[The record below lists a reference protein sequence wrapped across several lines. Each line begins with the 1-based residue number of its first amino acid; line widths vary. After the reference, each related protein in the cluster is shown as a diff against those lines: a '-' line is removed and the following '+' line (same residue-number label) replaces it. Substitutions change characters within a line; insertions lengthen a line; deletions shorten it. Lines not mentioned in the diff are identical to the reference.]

1 MRSFLDDGVAC
12 NFCPEKLQ
20 NLYIEAK
27 SFDKAK
33 KYVKIDE
40 DLHQIVGVEADTVKK
55 WRLGKFGPDT
65 LDEVKKIAEYFKI
78 DYQEL
83 LTPIVTK
90 EFNFNAPSDDE
101 KQIIIPYNELE
112 QKVKKDRKGLI
123 WTKKGN

>member
-40 DLHQIVGVEADTVKK
+40 DLRKNLIIVDIEFKLDNPTEWKK
-55 WRLGKFGPDT
+55 VLKR
-65 LDEVKKIAEYFKI
+65 I
-78 DYQEL
+78 
-83 LTPIVTK
+83 
-90 EFNFNAPSDDE
+90 
-101 KQIIIPYNELE
+101 
-112 QKVKKDRKGLI
+112 
-123 WTKKGN
+123 